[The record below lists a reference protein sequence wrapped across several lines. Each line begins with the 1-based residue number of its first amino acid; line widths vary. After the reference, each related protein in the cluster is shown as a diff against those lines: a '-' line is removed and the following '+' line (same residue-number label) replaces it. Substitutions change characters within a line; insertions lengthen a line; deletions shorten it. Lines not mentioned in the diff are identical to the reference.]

1 MLDVFGLFKVDTL
14 YVVIGLLVITIA
26 AIVLAI
32 VAICKACA
40 MTKKYEMMMEGS
52 DGKSMEKMVRKYTD
66 DIINLQKTS
75 EDNTEAIKDI
85 YEKMQLTFQKVGVN
99 KYDAFHEMGGKLS
112 FALCMLDKLNNG
124 YLVNVMHSNNGC
136 FAYVKEIV
144 DGQSYIELG
153 EEGQKISDKRRS
165 CDRNGSCSC
174 CLREYDL
181 FWANGYVDWTGNG
194 KWNFKR

>member
-99 KYDAFHEMGGKLS
+99 KHDAFHEMGGKLS
-112 FALCMLDKLNNG
+112 FALCMLDKKDNG
-124 YLVNVMHSNNGC
+124 YVVNVMHSNDGC
-136 FAYVKEIV
+136 FAYIKEIV
-144 DGQSYIELG
+144 NGKSYIELG
-153 EEGQKISDKRRS
+153 KEEEKAVKQALAGRMGDEELSKEINDLMQKDKM
-165 CDRNGSCSC
+165 
-174 CLREYDL
+174 
-181 FWANGYVDWTGNG
+181 
-194 KWNFKR
+194 

>member
-40 MTKKYEMMMEGS
+40 MMKKYDMI
-52 DGKSMEKMVRKYTD
+52 GKKTFDTVDHTD

-112 FALCMLDKLNNG
+112 FALCMLDKKDNG
-124 YLVNVMHSNNGC
+124 YVVNVMHSNDGC
-136 FAYVKEIV
+136 FAYIKEIV
-144 DGQSYIELG
+144 NGKSYIELG
-153 EEGQKISDKRRS
+153 KEEEKAVKQALAGRMGDEELSKEINDLMQKDKM
-165 CDRNGSCSC
+165 
-174 CLREYDL
+174 
-181 FWANGYVDWTGNG
+181 
-194 KWNFKR
+194 

>member
-112 FALCMLDKLNNG
+112 FALCMLDKKDNG
-124 YLVNVMHSNNGC
+124 YVVNVMHSNDGC
-136 FAYVKEIV
+136 FAYIKV
-144 DGQSYIELG
+144 DWQSLLLDNNGKSYIELG
-153 EEGQKISDKRRS
+153 KEEEKAVKQALAGRMGDEELSKEINDLMQKDKM
-165 CDRNGSCSC
+165 
-174 CLREYDL
+174 
-181 FWANGYVDWTGNG
+181 
-194 KWNFKR
+194 

>member
-32 VAICKACA
+32 VAICKSAS
-40 MTKKYEMMMEGS
+40 MMKKYEMMMEGS
-52 DGKSMEKMVRKYTD
+52 DGKNMEKMVRKYTD

-85 YEKMQLTFQKVGVN
+85 YEKLQYTFQKIGIV

-112 FALCMLDKLNNG
+112 FALCMLDNNNNG

-136 FAYVKEIV
+136 FAYVKEIIN
-144 DGQSYIELG
+144 GESFIELG
-153 EEGQKISDKRRS
+153 GEEEKALKQAVAGRMGDEELSQEVNDIVNNVNQK
-165 CDRNGSCSC
+165 
-174 CLREYDL
+174 
-181 FWANGYVDWTGNG
+181 
-194 KWNFKR
+194 

>member
-14 YVVIGLLVITIA
+14 YVVIGLLVLTVV

-32 VAICKACA
+32 VAICKSVS
-40 MTKKYEMMMEGS
+40 MMKKYEMMMEGS

-66 DIINLQKTS
+66 DIINLQKIS

-112 FALCMLDKLNNG
+112 FALAMLDNSNNG
-124 YLVNVMHSNNGC
+124 YVINSMHNREGC
-136 FAYVKEIV
+136 YTYVKEIIK
-144 DGQSYIELG
+144 GESFIPLG
-153 EEGQKISDKRRS
+153 DEESKALSQAMGTDIP
-165 CDRNGSCSC
+165 
-174 CLREYDL
+174 
-181 FWANGYVDWTGNG
+181 V
-194 KWNFKR
+194 

>member
-85 YEKMQLTFQKVGVN
+85 YEKMQFTFQKVGVN
-99 KYDAFHEMGGKLS
+99 KYDAFHEMGGELS
-112 FALCMLDKLNNG
+112 FAITMLDENNTGWILNI
-124 YLVNVMHSNNGC
+124 MHSRQGC
-136 FAYVKEIV
+136 YAYVKDIV
-144 DGQSYIELG
+144 KG
-153 EEGQKISDKRRS
+153 ESTIQLAEEE
-165 CDRNGSCSC
+165 
-174 CLREYDL
+174 RESL
-181 FWANGYVDWTGNG
+181 EKAIFQE
-194 KWNFKR
+194 K

>member
-14 YVVIGLLVITIA
+14 YVVIGLLVITIV

-40 MTKKYEMMMEGS
+40 MMKKYNMMMEGS

-75 EDNTEAIKDI
+75 QDNTEAIKDI

-112 FALCMLDKLNNG
+112 FALCMLDKKDNG
-124 YLVNVMHSNNGC
+124 YVVNVMHSNDGC
-136 FAYVKEIV
+136 FAYIKEIV
-144 DGQSYIELG
+144 NGKSYIELG
-153 EEGQKISDKRRS
+153 KEEEKAVKQALAGRMGDEELSKEINDLMQKDKM
-165 CDRNGSCSC
+165 
-174 CLREYDL
+174 
-181 FWANGYVDWTGNG
+181 
-194 KWNFKR
+194 

>member
-85 YEKMQLTFQKVGVN
+85 YEKMQFTFQKVGVN

-112 FALCMLDKLNNG
+112 FALAMLDNSNNG
-124 YLVNVMHSNNGC
+124 YVINSMHNREGC
-136 FAYVKEIV
+136 YTYVKEIIK
-144 DGQSYIELG
+144 GESFIPLG
-153 EEGQKISDKRRS
+153 DEESKALSQAMGMDIP
-165 CDRNGSCSC
+165 
-174 CLREYDL
+174 
-181 FWANGYVDWTGNG
+181 V
-194 KWNFKR
+194 

>member
-52 DGKSMEKMVRKYTD
+52 DGKSIEKMVRKYTD

-112 FALCMLDKLNNG
+112 FALAMLDNSNNG
-124 YLVNVMHSNNGC
+124 YVINSMHNREGC
-136 FAYVKEIV
+136 YTYVKEIIK
-144 DGQSYIELG
+144 GESFIPLG
-153 EEGQKISDKRRS
+153 DEESKALSQAMGTDIP
-165 CDRNGSCSC
+165 
-174 CLREYDL
+174 
-181 FWANGYVDWTGNG
+181 V
-194 KWNFKR
+194 